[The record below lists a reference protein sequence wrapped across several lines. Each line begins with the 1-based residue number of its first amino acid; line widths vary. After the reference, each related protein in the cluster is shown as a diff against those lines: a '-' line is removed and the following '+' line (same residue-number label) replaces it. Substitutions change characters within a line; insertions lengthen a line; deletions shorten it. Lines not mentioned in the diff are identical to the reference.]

1 VDSGVTEFKMKKTL
15 YILSLLSVVP
25 FVGLWPATV
34 SMAGPPRLSGGE
46 GALSLQVENSKP
58 PTKGTSFVQN
68 YLPILDGGF
77 DDLDAR
83 DAQNR
88 PIHDSAAQADLT
100 QLFVQNLYALATV
113 EAPHS
118 MHEAW
123 ALLESLSALFH
134 KAILTCIQRLSGVV
148 QAALRPGF
156 RRFVHNVDKLW
167 ITFSVGVSLASPRF
181 SNPLFENALLH
192 LNLRC

>member
-1 VDSGVTEFKMKKTL
+1 MKKTL

-25 FVGLWPATV
+25 FVGLW
-34 SMAGPPRLSGGE
+34 E
-46 GALSLQVENSKP
+46 GAASAHLLKQQAQVPE

-68 YLPILDGGF
+68 YLPILDGSF

-83 DAQNR
+83 DAQNQ
-88 PIHDSAAQADLT
+88 PIHGRAAQADLT
-100 QLFVQNLYALATV
+100 QLFIQNLYALATV

-118 MHEAW
+118 IREAW
-123 ALLESLSALFH
+123 TLLESFSALFH
-134 KAILTCIQRLSGVV
+134 KAILMCTQKLSELV
-148 QAALRPGF
+148 QGYFRTGS

-167 ITFSVGVSLASPRF
+167 ITFSVGGSLASRHF
-181 SNPLFENALLH
+181 CNPIFENALLH